1 MGEEKLAGR
10 DKSRMRNLK
19 QFKELSDEE
28 FDSKFEDMVGAN
40 TEKQILP
47 IRTTEE
53 MEELVD
59 EKLSE
64 FADDYDLSDMK
75 INDRLVLR
83 NLIRSLVSL
92 EDFEDISQVL
102 RGDAI
107 NRDNIIVFDRISNVM
122 SRLRSDIS
130 SMQNDLKLTRRIRKD
145 SREEDF
151 ISYLENLKI
160 KARKF
165 YKQKSLHI
173 FCPKC
178 RFLLATVWLL
188 YPDEHNFLHL
198 ECGNKKCRHLV
209 RIEPLSKLYDT
220 DNKNLDDVEMP

>member
-1 MGEEKLAGR
+1 MGEKLIGR
-10 DKSRMRNLK
+10 DKKRMRNLK
-19 QFKELSDEE
+19 QYKDLSDEE
-28 FDSKFEDMVGAN
+28 FDDLFEDIVGDDA
-40 TEKQILP
+40 EEEILHA
-47 IRTTEE
+47 RTTEE
-53 MEELVD
+53 MEELID

-83 NLIRSLVSL
+83 NLIRSIISL
-92 EDFEDISQVL
+92 EDFEDVYEGIRSK
-102 RGDAI
+102 AI
-107 NRDNIIVFDRISNVM
+107 TRDNVIIVDRVSNVM
-122 SRLRSDIS
+122 TRLRSDIS
-130 SMQNDLKLTRRIRKD
+130 NMQNDLKLTRRIRKD

-151 ISYLENLKI
+151 ITYLENLKA

-178 RFLLATVWLL
+178 NFLLATVWLL
-188 YPDEHNFLHL
+188 YPDSPNSLRL
-198 ECGNKKCRHLV
+198 KCGNEKCGYKFD
-209 RIEPLSKLYDT
+209 IELSKLYET

>member
-83 NLIRSLVSL
+83 NLIRSIISL
-92 EDFEDISQVL
+92 EDFEDVYEGIRTKAIGITHISL
-102 RGDAI
+102 LI
-107 NRDNIIVFDRISNVM
+107 
-122 SRLRSDIS
+122 L
-130 SMQNDLKLTRRIRKD
+130 
-145 SREEDF
+145 F
-151 ISYLENLKI
+151 ITN
-160 KARKF
+160 F
-165 YKQKSLHI
+165 Y
-173 FCPKC
+173 
-178 RFLLATVWLL
+178 
-188 YPDEHNFLHL
+188 
-198 ECGNKKCRHLV
+198 
-209 RIEPLSKLYDT
+209 
-220 DNKNLDDVEMP
+220 